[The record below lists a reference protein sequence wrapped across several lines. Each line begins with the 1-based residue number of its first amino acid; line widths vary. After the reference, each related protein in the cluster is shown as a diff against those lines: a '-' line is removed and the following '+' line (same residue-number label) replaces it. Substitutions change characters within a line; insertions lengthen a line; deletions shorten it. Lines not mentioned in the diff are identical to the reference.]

1 MHIINDKIVLVAY
14 VFDPKCSLFSEHR
27 APNHDDYMFSS
38 YDRSR
43 NVPQQHWRRSLRLWL
58 WVIIF
63 WNKLKAWNSEVTN
76 ECPINQERLLKI
88 SSQRS
93 PKRLFCWLFWTCAQ
107 VFHYKYQ
114 QFSWYQYAYL
124 FYLHQIK
131 ASYALFTKIA
141 DVVYLLSEF

>member
-1 MHIINDKIVLVAY
+1 MFLTQSAACFLNIARLFMMITCFPLMII
-14 VFDPKCSLFSEHR
+14 C
-27 APNHDDYMFSS
+27 
-38 YDRSR
+38 SR

-93 PKRLFCWLFWTCAQ
+93 WLFWLFWLFWTCSQ

-141 DVVYLLSEF
+141 VVVYLLSEF